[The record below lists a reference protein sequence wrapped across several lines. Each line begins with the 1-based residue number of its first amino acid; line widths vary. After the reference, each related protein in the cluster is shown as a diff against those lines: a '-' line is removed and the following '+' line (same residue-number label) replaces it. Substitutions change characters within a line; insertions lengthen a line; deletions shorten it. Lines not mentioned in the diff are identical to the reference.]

1 MQTISKFYKLVFEH
15 KGKLLLAFT
24 LFGLASVCEMYIPFA
39 IKEIVN
45 SSIES
50 NFTIALR
57 MASLVLVFKSVEIL
71 MTAFGFQVSE
81 YINDSI
87 QINLRLK
94 VFRKMQE
101 LDFAYHSNK
110 SSGALISLFKRGEGA
125 LTQFYMNMNVFNIM
139 ILFDFIAL
147 LIVFVSVYH
156 KLAIVTLIVIIL
168 NALFMFFSISNNI
181 QKRKR
186 MHRVDDLISNI
197 TVDNM
202 IGFETVKYFAK
213 EQYEYK
219 RLSQVLK
226 SWFKAAINYSFA
238 FRIIDLGNG
247 GIIGFGMLA
256 VILISVLDLMHGKIT
271 IGDFTLASSFAVIF
285 FPRLINMVFNFREVV
300 KNFTDLENYFEV
312 LDIPVEIQDGQD
324 EQAIQK
330 WAELE
335 GTGGYDIEFNN
346 VSFRY
351 AKGENVLEEV
361 NFKVDTGMSIALV
374 GKSGAGKT
382 TLVRLLLRFFDPS
395 NGEILIGGINIRDIP
410 KSMLR
415 QQIGFVPQDPVMF
428 NNTIGYNLAYSNLDS
443 DEEEIMAAAKVA
455 HLYDFIKTL
464 PEGLET
470 MVGERGIKLSGGQ
483 RQRLSIARVIL
494 ANTPIV
500 VLDEATSNLDSESEG
515 YVQQAFWELAKSKTT
530 IVIAH
535 RLSTVMKANYI
546 LVLDNGKIIEEGTH
560 VELTSQGS
568 GLYKQLW
575 DLQTKGEIE
584 RD

>member
-1 MQTISKFYKLVFEH
+1 
-15 KGKLLLAFT
+15 
-24 LFGLASVCEMYIPFA
+24 
-39 IKEIVN
+39 
-45 SSIES
+45 
-50 NFTIALR
+50 
-57 MASLVLVFKSVEIL
+57 
-71 MTAFGFQVSE
+71 
-81 YINDSI
+81 
-87 QINLRLK
+87 
-94 VFRKMQE
+94 
-101 LDFAYHSNK
+101 
-110 SSGALISLFKRGEGA
+110 
-125 LTQFYMNMNVFNIM
+125 
-139 ILFDFIAL
+139 
-147 LIVFVSVYH
+147 
-156 KLAIVTLIVIIL
+156 
-168 NALFMFFSISNNI
+168 
-181 QKRKR
+181 
-186 MHRVDDLISNI
+186 
-197 TVDNM
+197 
-202 IGFETVKYFAK
+202 
-213 EQYEYK
+213 
-219 RLSQVLK
+219 
-226 SWFKAAINYSFA
+226 
-238 FRIIDLGNG
+238 
-247 GIIGFGMLA
+247 
-256 VILISVLDLMHGKIT
+256 MHGKIT